1 MSERTTGL
9 MMWALLTALLVP
21 IVLLSSSP
29 VQARTAPWTIT
40 KTEWSPADEQ
50 AYSDFIE
57 GLGAEDCWTMDE
69 CLKSPSNPYRASDPK
84 RMRWR
89 SDCADLPYLL
99 RAYFAWKNGLPFSH
113 QNGVVPASGRSRDFR
128 YTRNGNRVVS
138 RDDVPATSAGVSAIP
153 ILFGLRSS
161 VSTAMF
167 RHSASADDPI
177 NFTDM
182 YSPALN
188 RDAIRPGTI
197 AYDVNGHVAMV
208 WRVDKT
214 GRVLTISAH
223 PDNSISRSF
232 YGRNFL
238 RTKPALGTGFKNW
251 RPIKLVNATQN
262 AQGVYVGGHI
272 QAKRNSEIADYSLAQ
287 YLGTDPQPGTTWR
300 TATYS
305 HNGEAL
311 DYYHYLR
318 AAMAIGDL
326 TLRPVPELRSMVR
339 NICTD
344 IRNRKDAVDRAINNG
359 LQNMSPPAKLPDNIY
374 GTYGYW
380 EMYSTPSRDAR
391 LKTDFKELRDHIQM
405 LVESV
410 QAGTSS
416 VVYEG
421 TDVAAD
427 LLQAYEEE
435 SQACR
440 TSYTSNNGR
449 RITLTVD
456 DVIQRL
462 FNMSFDPYQCVARRW
477 GSSDPA
483 ELNACPDGPVKRRW
497 YHAQANLRNQMDR
510 TYDVF
515 MGYSVAELEN
525 GPYSI
530 TSGKG
535 LEKAPDVDLKAYLM
549 SLPKGISSQK
559 TSQSAAAP
567 VSD

>member
-1 MSERTTGL
+1 
-9 MMWALLTALLVP
+9 MWALLTALLVP

>member
-1 MSERTTGL
+1 
-9 MMWALLTALLVP
+9 MWAMLTAFLMPL
-21 IVLLSSSP
+21 VLLSTNAA
-29 VQARTAPWTIT
+29 QARTSPWTIT
-40 KTEWSPADEQ
+40 KTHWSEVDEQ

-57 GLGAEDCWTMDE
+57 GIGAEDCWTMDE

-84 RMRWR
+84 RMHWR

-138 RDDVPATSAGVSAIP
+138 RSNVPATSAGVQAIP
-153 ILFGLRSS
+153 VLFGLRSS
-161 VSTAMF
+161 ISTAMF

-188 RDAIRPGTI
+188 RGAIRPGTI

-214 GRVLTISAH
+214 GRILTISAH

-251 RPIKLVNATQN
+251 RPIELVNAKKN
-262 AQGVYVGGHI
+262 ANGVYVGGYI
-272 QAKRNSEIADYSLAQ
+272 KAKRNAQIEDFSLEQ
-287 YLGTDPQPGTTWR
+287 YLGTDPQPGGTWKS
-300 TATYS
+300 ATYT
-305 HNGEAL
+305 HKGEAL

-326 TLRPVPELRSMVR
+326 TLRPVPELRAMVR

-344 IRNRKDAVDRAINNG
+344 IRNRKDAIERAINNG

-421 TDVAAD
+421 TDVAGD
-427 LLQAYEEE
+427 LLQAYEQE
-435 SQACR
+435 SKTCL
-440 TSYTSNNGR
+440 TSYTSNSGR
-449 RITLTVD
+449 RITMTVD

-462 FNMSFDPYQCVARRW
+462 FNMSFDPYQCIERRW

-483 ELNACPDGPVKRRW
+483 ELNACPDGATKRRW
-497 YHAQANLRNQMDR
+497 YSAQAHLRNQMDR
-510 TYDVF
+510 TYDVY
-515 MGYSVAELEN
+515 MGYSVAELES
-525 GPYSI
+525 GPYII

-535 LEKAPDVDLKAYLM
+535 IENAPDVNLKAYLM
-549 SLPKGISSQK
+549 SLPSGISSRAVAS
-559 TSQSAAAP
+559 TVSPTQSN
-567 VSD
+567 

>member
-1 MSERTTGL
+1 
-9 MMWALLTALLVP
+9 MWALLTALLVP

-251 RPIKLVNATQN
+251 RPITLVNATKN
-262 AQGVYVGGHI
+262 ANGVYVGGHI
-272 QAKRNSEIADYSLAQ
+272 QAKRNSAIADYSLAQ